1 MPEAKMS
8 FNKRTYPR
16 VPAHIPVTY
25 LVMKGQQKD
34 RTIQDLLANTK
45 KAETV
50 DASLGG
56 MLLGGKL
63 DMDKGDLLTLKI
75 TIPGRAAALSAFAKV
90 MWVKEEGVG
99 VNFVSMTKEDNKAL
113 DVYLKSFP
121 PEG

>member
-1 MPEAKMS
+1 MS

-34 RTIQDLLANTK
+34 RTIQDLIANTK

-63 DMDKGDLLTLKI
+63 DMAKGDLLTLKI

-90 MWVKEEGVG
+90 MWVKDDGVG
-99 VNFVSMTKEDNKAL
+99 VNFVSMTREDNKAL

-121 PEG
+121 PES